1 MFTLV
6 RTDNFDTEVLEGG
19 TPVLLAYVRQDHM
32 FKEQTEV
39 LERVARTYHGGVKVC
54 LLDEDSVGSF
64 REKCHIKG
72 APTYLIFDAG
82 KKMGRMLGLADGESL
97 TGFLVRT
104 LPHFEKVAVSLN
116 KRQERNGNF
125 TVSPVPWAREGMGS
139 E

>member
-6 RTDNFDTEVLEGG
+6 RADNFETEVLEEG

-54 LLDEDSVGSF
+54 LLDEDFAGSF
-64 REKCHIKG
+64 REKCDIKG

-82 KKMGRMLGLADGESL
+82 EKMGRMLGLANGKSL

-104 LPHFEKVAVSLN
+104 LPHFQKMAVSLG
-116 KRQERNGNF
+116 KRQDRDGDF
-125 TVSPVPWAREGMGS
+125 KTSPVPWAREGMGP